1 MSKKNK
7 ISGRYDPSPEKRFLA
22 RMALIEK
29 AGVAGPSHP
38 THTWQRNDILENL
51 DDRISRVLGIF
62 RNKSKNPR
70 NMIYFI
76 MYDIENN
83 KIRNYIAKYL
93 ERKGCIRVQKSI
105 FIAESARKKFEEI
118 HETLREVQ
126 GKYDNNDSIFLIPV
140 STDHLRAMKII
151 GQQVDFN
158 MIVDPKNTMFF

>member
-1 MSKKNK
+1 MELVLNTFGTSLVKTN
-7 ISGRYDPSPEKRFLA
+7 D
-22 RMALIEK
+22 ALQ
-29 AGVAGPSHP
+29 VVH
-38 THTWQRNDILENL
+38 
-51 DDRISRVLGIF
+51 
-62 RNKSKNPR
+62 
-70 NMIYFI
+70 
-76 MYDIENN
+76 YDIENN

-158 MIVDPKNTMFF
+158 MIVDPKNTMFFWFSSGSLADIYYF